1 LALLF
6 YWLGHFI
13 ILEIYGENGIMIEK
27 NAIIRATTYEI
38 SLVASQEIILVS
50 REDNMIVIYDNDGG
64 FVSLP
69 LDSIE
74 AVFNTAKRLL

>member
-1 LALLF
+1 MN
-6 YWLGHFI
+6 
-13 ILEIYGENGIMIEK
+13 GENGIMIEQ
-27 NAIIRATTYEI
+27 NAIVRATTYEI
-38 SLVASQEIILVS
+38 DIISSKETILVS

>member
-1 LALLF
+1 
-6 YWLGHFI
+6 
-13 ILEIYGENGIMIEK
+13 MIEQ
-27 NAIIRATTYEI
+27 NAIVRATTYEI
-38 SLVASQEIILVS
+38 SLAASREIVLVS

-74 AVFNTAKRLL
+74 AVFNTIKRLL

>member
-1 LALLF
+1 
-6 YWLGHFI
+6 
-13 ILEIYGENGIMIEK
+13 MIEP
-27 NAIIRATTYEI
+27 NAIVRATTYEI
-38 SLVASQEIILVS
+38 SLVGSQQIILVS
-50 REDNMIVIYDNDGG
+50 REDNMIVIYDNYGG

>member
-1 LALLF
+1 
-6 YWLGHFI
+6 
-13 ILEIYGENGIMIEK
+13 MIEK

-38 SLVASQEIILVS
+38 SLVASQKIILVS
-50 REDNMIVIYDNDGG
+50 REDNMIVIYDNNGG

-74 AVFNTAKRLL
+74 AIFNTAKRLL